1 MRRRTFAKALA
12 VGTTLTA
19 SGVSLNTLA
28 ALLQPCSSSAGFS
41 CAGFKQLVGSSFTL
55 TAYPGEKLELFD
67 VETANASHPDEQ
79 FYLSFRTR
87 SGNVLQEGIHKL
99 LDESGEYTALWLSP
113 SQSRK
118 GIMEAVINLQ
128 SCAG

>member
-28 ALLQPCSSSAGFS
+28 ALLQPRVDSPELS
-41 CAGFKQLVGSSFTL
+41 CAAFRQLLGSSFVL
-55 TAYPGEKLELFD
+55 AGQPGENLELFA
-67 VETANASHPDEQ
+67 VEAASTSHPDEQ
-79 FYLSFRTR
+79 FYLCFRTR
-87 SGNVLQEGIHKL
+87 SGDFLQEGIHKL
-99 LDESGEYTALWLSP
+99 VDENGADTLLWLSP

-118 GIMEAVINLQ
+118 GTMEAVINLQ
-128 SCAG
+128 GCA